1 MPKSVVST
9 FWKLARRCL
18 PLGLIGPNAQISLTK
33 NPPTRVSTRGSY
45 SLKGSI
51 CNLSRSTQA
60 TGIKGV
66 FAPEAKSFR
75 QDAQKVIDRDMLN
88 TCFLKKGWLLAF
100 FFGHFSSI
108 LEPAFSKCSSS
119 SLCSDR
125 KSHFNGLVDLS
136 FVQS

>member
-1 MPKSVVST
+1 MRFLAFFRS
-9 FWKLARRCL
+9 KLR
-18 PLGLIGPNAQISLTK
+18 
-33 NPPTRVSTRGSY
+33 
-45 SLKGSI
+45 
-51 CNLSRSTQA
+51 
-60 TGIKGV
+60 
-66 FAPEAKSFR
+66 AKSFR

-136 FVQS
+136 FFRSELVPSYI